1 MAMGL
6 VLSLACAPSLAHAQG
21 ADDPD
26 ARPRP
31 TAEQRRRAVELYESS
46 THALRSGEFE
56 LAVRQLHEAYELSP
70 QPVLLEAIGRAYEG
84 LGDVPHAIE
93 HYEEYLEADPD
104 ARDRGEIEG
113 RLEELRLQQ
122 RQAEGRPLP
131 PPPPAPRGPDQTGPL
146 VGWTLIGLGGAS
158 LVAGGVLA
166 GVAASDHSTST
177 QPSTTQVDALAAH
190 GRAADMGTVATVL
203 LAAGGALGMA
213 GVVLA
218 IATSE
223 EAPSAAPA
231 GRRRSGSA
239 SLRVGPGSISL
250 EGTF

>member
-1 MAMGL
+1 MAIGV
-6 VLSLACAPSLAHAQG
+6 VLSLACGPGLVRAQRS
-21 ADDPD
+21 DDFD
-26 ARPRP
+26 RPRATP
-31 TAEQRRRAVELYESS
+31 EQRRHAVELYESS
-46 THALRSGEFE
+46 THALRSGDFE
-56 LAVRQLHEAYELSP
+56 LAVRQLHEAYEISP
-70 QPVLLEAIGRAYEG
+70 QPILLQALGRAYDG

-122 RQAEGRPLP
+122 RQAEGLPPP
-131 PPPPAPRGPDQTGPL
+131 PPPPAPTGPDETGPV

-166 GVAASDHSTST
+166 GIAGSEHSTST
-177 QPSTTQVDALAAH
+177 DPATTQVEALAAH
-190 GRAADMGTVATVL
+190 GRAADLGTVATVL
-203 LAAGGALGMA
+203 LAAGGTLGMA

-218 IATSE
+218 IATSAE
-223 EAPSAAPA
+223 SPAPPA
-231 GRRRSGSA
+231 EGRRRGGSA
-239 SLRVGPGSISL
+239 SLRVGPASIAL